1 MKIHRESYT
10 SNNVLYYDTKK
21 YLKKTC
27 FVALNQTF
35 SETYSQ
41 LEFYIFSNR
50 ILFLQ
55 TFLPLPGVGFYFD
68 WPGLPGRWPQAC
80 QGRPYQAMSENLH
93 DLMPF
98 FQQGKAK

>member
-1 MKIHRESYT
+1 MFYIMTLRIFE
-10 SNNVLYYDTKK
+10 KK
-21 YLKKTC
+21 SC

-93 DLMPF
+93 ELMPF
-98 FQQGKAK
+98 FSTRQS